1 MSRLSIRNWS
11 RAARALTGPLAGAM
25 TPGAAWAQERGGDWG
40 WGMHPMSWM
49 WGTWGLGM
57 MVMMLVF
64 WGLVITGIVLA
75 IRWLAGQGE
84 KSRSDR
90 ALDIL
95 RERYARGEI
104 NKDEFEAKQR
114 DLR

>member
-1 MSRLSIRNWS
+1 MNRWRRRRGTSTAIM
-11 RAARALTGPLAGAM
+11 TIGPLACVM
-25 TPGAAWAQERGGDWG
+25 TPVFAWAQERGEWN

-49 WGTWGLGM
+49 WGAWGLGM

-64 WGLVITGIVLA
+64 WGVVIAAIVLT
-75 IRWLAGQGE
+75 IRWLAGQAGR
-84 KSRSDR
+84 SGSDR

-104 NKDEFEAKQR
+104 NKDEFEAKRR